1 MKIKDSPDFNSKP
14 KPVSFS
20 PGDPVR
26 AALDV
31 MCEKNIGSII
41 VTNGDGSIAGIVT
54 ERDMMIRVLGSNVN
68 PDETTLAE
76 VMSTGVR
83 AANEEDDLVDWLRTM
98 SNERFRHLPVVDD
111 EGRLVNMISQGD
123 LVAHTWPDLHD
134 KIRQDLK
141 DRLGRV
147 LQALLVVLTVVTL
160 GLIAFNL

>member
-1 MKIKDSPDFNSKP
+1 MKIKDSADFSTKP
-14 KPVSFS
+14 KPVTFS
-20 PGDPVR
+20 PDASVR

-41 VTNGDGSIAGIVT
+41 ATHEDGTIAGIVT
-54 ERDMMIRVLGSNVN
+54 ERDMMIRVLGNNVN
-68 PDETTLAE
+68 PDETRLAAI
-76 VMSTGVR
+76 MSTGVR
-83 AANEEDDLVDWLRTM
+83 AANEDDDLVDWLRTM
-98 SNERFRHLPVVDD
+98 SNERFRHLPVVDN

-123 LVAHTWPDLHD
+123 LVAHTWPDLDD

-147 LQALLVVLTVVTL
+147 LQILLVALTVVTL